1 MTTNE
6 PVQVTTLDNGMRV
19 VSESTNTLE
28 TASVGVWVNAG
39 ARHENEE
46 NNGISHLLEHMA
58 FKGTATRTARD
69 IAEEIENVG
78 GHLNAYTSKE
88 QTAYYAKV
96 LREDLP
102 LAITILSDILENPAF
117 AVDELTKEKEVVIQE
132 MGQTRD
138 TPDDVI
144 FDRFQEVAY
153 PNQPLGRPIL
163 GTATNVRSFSPQT
176 LSDYMARHYTP
187 DRMVVSAAGNLKHG
201 DLVSLAAKLFRKSKT
216 PIRKEI
222 EKAKYV
228 GGSHQEQRDLDQ
240 VHLVLGFE
248 GLSYT
253 DEDYYA
259 LQIFSALFGGGMSS
273 RLFQTIREERGLAYS
288 VYSFA
293 TSYADGGLFGIY
305 AGTSKEAA
313 TELLETVCQELQ
325 QVANHITDA
334 ETSRARA
341 QLKSGLLMSLEST
354 SARCGQLAQQLLL
367 FERPLPH
374 REVIDKI
381 DAINPEQLKR
391 VVAKIL
397 KSGSPTMITLGPND
411 DASQYQAV
419 QNRIAI

>member
-1 MTTNE
+1 MEANE
-6 PVQVTTLDNGMRV
+6 PVQGTTLDNGMRV

-39 ARHENEE
+39 ARHENKE

-58 FKGTATRTARD
+58 FKGTSTRTARD

-102 LAITILSDILENPAF
+102 LAITILSDILENSTF
-117 AVDELTKEKEVVIQE
+117 AADELTKEKEVVIQE

-138 TPDDVI
+138 TPDDAI
-144 FDRFQEVAY
+144 FDQFQEVAY
-153 PNQPLGRPIL
+153 PDQPLGRPIL
-163 GTATNVRSFSPQT
+163 GTATNVRSFSSQT

-187 DRMVVSAAGNLKHG
+187 DRMVVSAAGNLKHD
-201 DLVSLAAKLFRKSKT
+201 DLVSLAAKLFRKAKPPT
-216 PIRKEI
+216 HKEI
-222 EKAKYV
+222 EEAKYG

-248 GLSYT
+248 GLSYS

-305 AGTSKEAA
+305 AGTSKESTA
-313 TELLETVCQELQ
+313 ELLETVCKELQ

-367 FERPLPH
+367 FGRPLPH
-374 REVIDKI
+374 REIIDKI
-381 DAINPEQLKR
+381 DAINPERLKR
-391 VVAKIL
+391 VVTKIL

-411 DASQYQAV
+411 DASQYQTV
-419 QNRIAI
+419 QNGIAI

>member
-102 LAITILSDILENPAF
+102 LAITILSDIMENPAF
-117 AVDELTKEKEVVIQE
+117 SSDELTKEKEVVIQE

-144 FDRFQEVAY
+144 FDQFQEVAY

-163 GTATNVRSFSPQT
+163 GTAANVRSFSSQT

-187 DRMVVSAAGNLKHG
+187 DRMVVSAAGNLKHY
-201 DLVSLAAKLFRKSKT
+201 DLVNLATKLFRKAGT
-216 PIRKEI
+216 PTRKEI
-222 EKAKYV
+222 EEAKYV

-248 GLSYT
+248 GLSYS

-259 LQIFSALFGGGMSS
+259 LQIFSALF
-273 RLFQTIREERGLAYS
+273 
-288 VYSFA
+288 
-293 TSYADGGLFGIY
+293 
-305 AGTSKEAA
+305 
-313 TELLETVCQELQ
+313 
-325 QVANHITDA
+325 
-334 ETSRARA
+334 
-341 QLKSGLLMSLEST
+341 
-354 SARCGQLAQQLLL
+354 
-367 FERPLPH
+367 
-374 REVIDKI
+374 
-381 DAINPEQLKR
+381 
-391 VVAKIL
+391 
-397 KSGSPTMITLGPND
+397 
-411 DASQYQAV
+411 
-419 QNRIAI
+419 